1 MLVEGSPSWGRL
13 DGGSVVLDSGER
25 LDEATAHFLAPV
37 EPTKII
43 ATHLTYRSRV
53 EEYAARTP
61 PEPSYFMK
69 PPTTLNGHRG
79 QLRRPRGARFLNYE
93 GEVAV
98 VIGRAMHGVPEADVL
113 GYVAGYACAN
123 DVGLHDFRHADRG
136 SMLRV
141 KGQDGFCPIG
151 PELVPADQFDP
162 TAFEIRTY
170 LNGEVA
176 QQGSAADLIWPIS
189 YLLADLC
196 RLITLEPGDV
206 VLSGT
211 PAHSRPMEPGDVV
224 EVEVTGLG
232 RLSNTVVD
240 WDVDLSGPGD
250 QLQVSANTL
259 HVALAMPE
267 DEAERAVQEGVT
279 RIMIEIRRIDHVA
292 LRVAN
297 LDEAEHRWA
306 IQFGLTEVER
316 VGHHAFLRCA
326 YEPYSLELVG
336 AGAPGH
342 DHTGWELRRSCTLD
356 HAAAQL
362 DHHGVAYEHHDGA
375 LHFADPDGYGIE
387 LMPFREEDDRRP
399 PVARSTETLPGLHPR
414 KLGHVNVLTT
424 DLDRATSFY
433 TDVLGMRIS
442 DRLLGAGNWLSIN
455 SDHHSM
461 ALVQH
466 DFAHFHHLAFEY
478 VDWGELRVL
487 FDHLGQHG
495 RWLVWGP
502 LRHALAQNLCGYV
515 RIPEEQL
522 IVECY
527 CDMEQLEPD
536 HQPRDWDDTPHSSN
550 VWGILPPR
558 SYFRFDE
565 EAVRYE
571 RDGLLAK
578 GEQLPPLTHQEA

>member
-1 MLVEGSPSWGRL
+1 VLVEGSPSWGRL

-79 QLRRPRGARFLNYE
+79 RLRRPRGARFLNYE

-98 VIGRAMHGVPEADVL
+98 VIGRAMHGVPEADAL
-113 GYVAGYACAN
+113 GHVAGYACAN

-162 TAFEIRTY
+162 TDFEIRTY
-170 LNGEVA
+170 LNGEIA

-196 RLITLEPGDV
+196 RVITLEPGDV

-267 DEAERAVQEGVT
+267 DEAERAAQEGVT
-279 RIMIEIRRIDHVA
+279 R
-292 LRVAN
+292 
-297 LDEAEHRWA
+297 
-306 IQFGLTEVER
+306 
-316 VGHHAFLRCA
+316 
-326 YEPYSLELVG
+326 S
-336 AGAPGH
+336 
-342 DHTGWELRRSCTLD
+342 
-356 HAAAQL
+356 
-362 DHHGVAYEHHDGA
+362 
-375 LHFADPDGYGIE
+375 
-387 LMPFREEDDRRP
+387 
-399 PVARSTETLPGLHPR
+399 
-414 KLGHVNVLTT
+414 
-424 DLDRATSFY
+424 
-433 TDVLGMRIS
+433 
-442 DRLLGAGNWLSIN
+442 
-455 SDHHSM
+455 
-461 ALVQH
+461 
-466 DFAHFHHLAFEY
+466 
-478 VDWGELRVL
+478 
-487 FDHLGQHG
+487 
-495 RWLVWGP
+495 
-502 LRHALAQNLCGYV
+502 
-515 RIPEEQL
+515 
-522 IVECY
+522 
-527 CDMEQLEPD
+527 
-536 HQPRDWDDTPHSSN
+536 
-550 VWGILPPR
+550 
-558 SYFRFDE
+558 
-565 EAVRYE
+565 
-571 RDGLLAK
+571 
-578 GEQLPPLTHQEA
+578 

>member
-1 MLVEGSPSWGRL
+1 VLVEGSPSWGRL
-13 DGGSVVLDSGER
+13 DGGSVVLDSGQR

-79 QLRRPRGARFLNYE
+79 ELRRPRGARFLNYE

-98 VIGRAMHGVPEADVL
+98 VIGLAMHGVAEADAL
-113 GYVAGYACAN
+113 SHVAGYACAN

-162 TAFEIRTY
+162 TDFEIRTT
-170 LNGEVA
+170 LNGEIA

-196 RLITLEPGDV
+196 RVITLLPGDV

-279 RIMIEIRRIDHVA
+279 R
-292 LRVAN
+292 
-297 LDEAEHRWA
+297 
-306 IQFGLTEVER
+306 
-316 VGHHAFLRCA
+316 
-326 YEPYSLELVG
+326 S
-336 AGAPGH
+336 
-342 DHTGWELRRSCTLD
+342 
-356 HAAAQL
+356 
-362 DHHGVAYEHHDGA
+362 
-375 LHFADPDGYGIE
+375 
-387 LMPFREEDDRRP
+387 
-399 PVARSTETLPGLHPR
+399 
-414 KLGHVNVLTT
+414 
-424 DLDRATSFY
+424 
-433 TDVLGMRIS
+433 
-442 DRLLGAGNWLSIN
+442 
-455 SDHHSM
+455 
-461 ALVQH
+461 
-466 DFAHFHHLAFEY
+466 
-478 VDWGELRVL
+478 
-487 FDHLGQHG
+487 
-495 RWLVWGP
+495 
-502 LRHALAQNLCGYV
+502 
-515 RIPEEQL
+515 
-522 IVECY
+522 
-527 CDMEQLEPD
+527 
-536 HQPRDWDDTPHSSN
+536 
-550 VWGILPPR
+550 
-558 SYFRFDE
+558 
-565 EAVRYE
+565 
-571 RDGLLAK
+571 
-578 GEQLPPLTHQEA
+578 